1 MPKPFGYFVNLPKG
15 QISAEPGA
23 DDANK
28 NELLAFLKNEELTKQ
43 YAEKEG
49 VERIDAGS
57 QTIEEIFLI
66 DLPNGIFKADTPEQ
80 HKALMKNLQS
90 MKDAELLRPLA
101 TKVLQPAVAVAA
113 PSAQTIVQVVS
124 PLQQQLGVQDV
135 LGYDKELRKMEEIK
149 SLYHAGLALTLSQAN
164 ETYLGKVKLIYVDPP
179 YNTGNDFIY
188 KDDFAENTDDFL
200 KRSNQ
205 KDEAGTVLETMV
217 DSAVQVPA
225 PTDEECQRYYDAR
238 RNQYVVGQ
246 AVHLR
251 HILFAVTPGVN
262 VQALSVHADKAL
274 ISLLGRDVPVDLF
287 GKLAGELSNCPT
299 STQGGDLGWIGP
311 QDCAPELASTLF
323 FQTEVPVGLGVQPRL
338 IHTRFGFHII
348 DVLERRDGKALA
360 FDEVRERVAAQLA
373 MQSRAKA
380 LHQYMSLLVGQA
392 LVEGIELDAA
402 DSPLVQ

>member
-1 MPKPFGYFVNLPKG
+1 MKSVDNLDLVRWRDMDS
-15 QISAEPGA
+15 IHVLR
-23 DDANK
+23 
-28 NELLAFLKNEELTKQ
+28 LLADHIKEDPSFHPRSSHLTSRWH
-43 YAEKEG
+43 
-49 VERIDAGS
+49 V
-57 QTIEEIFLI
+57 
-66 DLPNGIFKADTPEQ
+66 
-80 HKALMKNLQS
+80 H
-90 MKDAELLRPLA
+90 
-101 TKVLQPAVAVAA
+101 AA
-113 PSAQTIVQVVS
+113 
-124 PLQQQLGVQDV
+124 
-135 LGYDKELRKMEEIK
+135 
-149 SLYHAGLALTLSQAN
+149 
-164 ETYLGKVKLIYVDPP
+164 
-179 YNTGNDFIY
+179 GNDW
-188 KDDFAENTDDFL
+188 EFL
-200 KRSNQ
+200 CTGPKFLDVRM
-205 KDEAGTVLETMV
+205 DRGGGGAV
-217 DSAVQVPA
+217 DLPA

-311 QDCAPELASTLF
+311 QDCAPELANTLF